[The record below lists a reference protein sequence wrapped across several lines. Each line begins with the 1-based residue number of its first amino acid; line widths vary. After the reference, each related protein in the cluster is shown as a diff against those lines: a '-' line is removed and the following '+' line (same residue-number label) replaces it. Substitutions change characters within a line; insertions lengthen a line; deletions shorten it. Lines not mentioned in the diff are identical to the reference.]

1 MLTTEERCNNCA
13 SPSFTTPRECRG
25 AVITAKGVNL
35 GRPTVSSWIGPW
47 AFKGPAQVAVV
58 QQHRCV
64 GLPPTGGVKAGGS
77 DPTPGLTG

>member
-1 MLTTEERCNNCA
+1 MQGDCHHGKGDE
-13 SPSFTTPRECRG
+13 PG
-25 AVITAKGVNL
+25 APDSQESGW
-35 GRPTVSSWIGPW
+35 S
-47 AFKGPAQVAVV
+47 FKGPAQVAVV